1 MCDIRNSVESITE
14 HIRDPPGKT
23 RMLNVV
29 SLLSWHHLSKEKD
42 KDMAETF
49 VLGTFSK

>member
-29 SLLSWHHLSKEKD
+29 SLLSWHHLSKETD
-42 KDMAETF
+42 REDTAETS
-49 VLGTFSK
+49 VLGIF